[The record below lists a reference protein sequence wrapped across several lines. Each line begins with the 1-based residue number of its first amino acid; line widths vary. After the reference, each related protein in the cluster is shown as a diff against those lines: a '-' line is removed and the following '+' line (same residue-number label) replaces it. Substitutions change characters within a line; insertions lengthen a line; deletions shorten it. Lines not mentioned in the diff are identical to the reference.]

1 MKKYLFMALA
11 VAVSGVFVGCHEDE
25 LSGSLIDQKR
35 TTFEETFIKA
45 FGQPDP
51 THNWGFRM
59 RSDSLTR
66 SVSAN
71 GNQWADPNY
80 DDLLVP
86 PPLTDDQ
93 IAVVK
98 KYFQTHPNLGYED
111 PHWTDYFMQQV
122 YKGHTSVPE
131 GCATPEA
138 YLAADQH
145 NYIIASDHMDHLA
158 AIDEENGILDHINN
172 FNHGDCGAYG
182 NVLDN
187 GGNTNNGPFHSDK
200 INLMTYSTTKSFGYY
215 NSDGSVRHTEYT
227 GLVSYQTIIDALG
240 DEANCLN
247 DGWDRSFMGFDFEQM
262 VGEDVYAQSGNG
274 WAYYT
279 FNNQRYH
286 YLNSNM
292 NMYCGDLMEYN
303 NVPTQAQIEDM
314 LANGYLPV
322 SGSADKKWV
331 KVGGCADGYYSD
343 WIVCLTEAKSAG
355 NRPKAPQV
363 WKIDGAP
370 GKRYYI
376 EGQRVIEAGRV
387 MCEDLAGATG
397 RFDDMDYN
405 DIVFDAAII
414 NEYKKLVT
422 ADGVEIVDPNY
433 TEGYDRNYAM
443 VRLMAAGGTIP
454 VTMTI
459 GDHNFDVHGVL
470 GASDNVMINT
480 LPETEDNSY
489 LNGATVVERNP
500 VTLDGDEDQKFYG
513 IDYITDIRLDVLYDN
528 VSTELITK
536 YGASAPLKF
545 LIPLG
550 LPWAKERRS
559 FGEAYPDFGSWV
571 KKKEN
576 ETWYLTERPELL
588 YNLAGLEV
596 PADYESERIYYDDNG
611 SESTP
616 TKIKVSA
623 SSGTMAFPSSAE
635 TVLFDF
641 NTSGAGY
648 LCPAVG
654 DQAEE
659 YVSVTT
665 GSSSVSEGQIIRIYG
680 VSIDGWYI
688 NTNISDKIE
697 DYESTGC
704 YIDIPVTSANLSE
717 AQSAI
722 AIAGKHFTV
731 TYVTVRNGG
740 GSGNY
745 QGTTIYGAL
754 DIVNTGNRIIIS
766 ADKFTGTEAGSVLRI
781 YGQRLNST
789 QGSWQLQIATSWQQS
804 TPIPFSNSS
813 ITSTNITSSDFNI
826 GDTEGC
832 IELTFTDDTS
842 STIINNAGLL
852 ITGSNFKLAKVTL
865 EKQ

>member
-240 DEANCLN
+240 DEANRLN

-422 ADGVEIVDPNY
+422 ADGVEIEDPNFN
-433 TEGYDRNYAM
+433 GYDRNYAM